1 MGADRP
7 CKGELKYK
15 IKRKEDQIA
24 AAEKELKA
32 PELLWKEIACYP
44 H

>member
-1 MGADRP
+1 M
-7 CKGELKYK
+7 KYK